1 MMCLVKKFYQN
12 EEGAT
17 AIEYGLIAGILAVS
31 IVAGASL
38 IGNTINNT
46 FNTLGTAVESNG
58 DNLK

>member
-1 MMCLVKKFYQN
+1 MLRLVKKFYQD

-46 FNTLGTAVESNG
+46 FDTLGTAVESNG

>member
-1 MMCLVKKFYQN
+1 MMLLVKKFYQN

>member
-1 MMCLVKKFYQN
+1 MCLVKKFYQN

>member
-31 IVAGASL
+31 IVVGASL